1 MNLFTILM
9 GILLSILV
17 ISLGLTM
24 IRLLLGPSIPDRA
37 MAFDTIMLHVVGIG
51 AITAALTDAVI
62 LIDAVIVVSVLG
74 FLGTVAFA
82 RYIEE
87 GGN

>member
-1 MNLFTILM
+1 MSLFAILM
-9 GILLSILV
+9 GILLSVLV

-24 IRLLLGPSIPDRA
+24 IRFLLGPTVPDRA
-37 MAFDTIMLHVVGIG
+37 MSFDTVMLHVVGIG

-62 LIDAVIVVSVLG
+62 LIDAVIVVSVLS
-74 FLGTVAFA
+74 FLGTVALA